1 MRALPTS
8 ANGRL
13 TSRRQILAG
22 LALALSLAL
31 MPKTAAA
38 VGAYSWREDNVGDR
52 DPPRTLESTVAPP
65 PGFARVSAPS
75 GSFAAWLRGLPMK
88 PEGAKVMLY
97 SGAEKARQ
105 DVHSG
110 VIDIDVGTRDL
121 QQCADAV
128 MRLHAEWLFAA
139 ARQGDIAFT
148 VTEGGRVPFSR
159 WAKGERPAPSG
170 KSWKAFATRDASY
183 QNFRKYMNFIY
194 SYAGTASLEKELQ
207 SVELQRPRDRRRLH
221 QGRLSGA
228 RRARRGCRD
237 QFATTSAKR
246 FLLIQSY
253 MPAQD
258 MHVLKNM
265 ANGDGS
271 PWYAVPT
278 GELVTPEWTFAAGS
292 LKRWP

>member
-1 MRALPTS
+1 ML
-8 ANGRL
+8 
-13 TSRRQILAG
+13 IG
-22 LALALSLAL
+22 LAATLVVASFRHV
-31 MPKTAAA
+31 AAA
-38 VGAYSWREDNVGDR
+38 AGAYAWREPQDQS
-52 DPPRTLESTVAPP
+52 RTLESTFAPP

-88 PEGAKVMLY
+88 PEVAKVMLF

-105 DVHSG
+105 DVHAG

-128 MRLHAEWLFAA
+128 MRLRAEWLFAA
-139 ARQGDIAFT
+139 ARQSDIAFT

-159 WAKGERPAPSG
+159 WAGGERPAPSG
-170 KSWKAFATRDASY
+170 KSWKASAARDAGY
-183 QNFRKYMNFIY
+183 RNFRKYMNFIF
-194 SYAGTASLEKELQ
+194 SYAGTASLDKELKP
-207 SVELQRPRDRRRLH
+207 VELRDLAIGDVFIKGGFPGH
-221 QGRLSGA
+221 AVLVA
-228 RRARRGCRD
+228 DVAVN
-237 QFATTSAKR
+237 ATTSAKR

-258 MHVLKNM
+258 MHVLRNM
-265 ANGDGS
+265 ANGDRS

-278 GELVTPEWTFAAGS
+278 GELVTPEWTFSAGS